1 MGQTFP
7 EIFISF
13 SEMSVVEVKP
23 EFGLFESVLGNQ
35 YLLCNYHMQSA
46 MLGDGQN
53 VEYKTWFLAS
63 GYL

>member
-1 MGQTFP
+1 
-7 EIFISF
+7 
-13 SEMSVVEVKP
+13 MSVVEVKP
-23 EFGLFESVLGNQ
+23 EFGLFESVLGNW
-35 YLLCNYHMQSA
+35 YLLRNYHMQSA